1 MPASKYSTTERM
13 KTINHAIGSTLS
25 RPTGPAAGPRA
36 QLARPRLIFG
46 IVAIGL
52 VMVSIDQTIV
62 ATALLAIQRELHAQV
77 NWSGWTITIYS
88 LGQVLVMP
96 LAGKMSDQYGR
107 KRLLLGAVALFTIG
121 SLCCGLAAN
130 IYELV
135 ALRAVQ
141 AIGGGGI
148 IPSASGIISDHFGK
162 NRDRALGLF
171 TSIFPI
177 GAVIGP
183 ILGGV
188 FVAAWS
194 WRGIFLVNV
203 PIGIVLFVLAMRFVP
218 SSAPRATTRI
228 DIKGVLLLGSA
239 VLAAMLGISY
249 MGTGKTGLDSPVFL
263 VDEILA
269 ITLGWLFI
277 RHIMRCPA
285 PFIPARFVLG
295 RSFGVVNVINFMFG
309 VAAVGLT
316 ALVPLYAE
324 QRYSLNPL
332 AAGTL
337 LTARGVGTICL
348 AALAAMAIRR
358 TGYRK
363 PMIGGFM
370 LMAGGLL
377 MLSAAPPVLSAY
389 GWLALGA
396 GVTGL
401 GIGIA
406 QPASNN
412 ASLQLAPDDVAT
424 ITGLR
429 VMFRQG
435 GSIIAISITTAIL
448 AQSSDPGIA
457 QSRIFVAFAVIL
469 LLTIPMILRIPEH
482 RGGW

>member
-1 MPASKYSTTERM
+1 VRVKA
-13 KTINHAIGSTLS
+13 INDAIGSTQS
-25 RPTGPAAGPRA
+25 RPSRQPTGPPA
-36 QLARPRLIFG
+36 QLVRPRLIFG

-62 ATALLAIQRELHAQV
+62 ATALLAIQRELHAEV
-77 NWSGWTITIYS
+77 NWSGWTITIYA

-107 KRLLLGAVALFTIG
+107 KRILLGAVALFTMG
-121 SLCCGLAAN
+121 SLCCGLAGN

-141 AIGGGGI
+141 AIGGGAI
-148 IPSASGIISDHFGK
+148 MPSASGIISDHLGE

-171 TSIFPI
+171 IGIFPI

-188 FVAAWS
+188 FVADWS

-203 PIGIVLFVLAMRFVP
+203 PIGIVLVVLAMRFVP
-218 SSAPRATTRI
+218 NDAPRATTRT
-228 DIKGVLLLGSA
+228 DVKGVLLLGSA
-239 VLAAMLGISY
+239 VLAAMVGISY
-249 MGTGKTGLDSPVFL
+249 MGTGNVGFDNPVFL
-263 VDEILA
+263 LGEILA

-277 RHIMRCPA
+277 RHITRCPA

-295 RSFGVVNVINFMFG
+295 RSFGVVNVINFIYG
-309 VAAVGLT
+309 AAAVGFP

-324 QRYSLNPL
+324 NRYGLNPL

-348 AALAAMAIRR
+348 AGLAAMAIRR

-363 PMIGGFM
+363 PMMVGFM
-370 LMAGGLL
+370 LMAGGLV
-377 MLSAAPPVLSAY
+377 MLSAAPPGLSAY

-412 ASLQLAPDDVAT
+412 ASLQLAPGDVAA
-424 ITGLR
+424 IAGLR
-429 VMFRQG
+429 GMFRQG
-435 GSIIAISITTAIL
+435 GSIIAVSITTAIL
-448 AQSSDPGIA
+448 ARSSDPGIT
-457 QSRIFVAFAVIL
+457 QGRIFVVFAVML
-469 LLTIPMILRIPEH
+469 LVTIPMILRIPEH